1 MYAVKVFIV
10 QKANGELVG
19 AKLTRG
25 AAQSVAR
32 HHAPAKITVVTAD
45 KTSQGASLW
54 LDARA
59 DHDDGAQ

>member
-1 MYAVKVFIV
+1 MYEVKVFIV

-25 AAQSVAR
+25 AAQSIAR
-32 HHAPAKITVVTAD
+32 YHAPAKITVVIAD
-45 KTSQGASLW
+45 KAGLW

-59 DHDDGAQ
+59 DHDGAPE

>member
-1 MYAVKVFIV
+1 MYEVKVFIV
-10 QKANGELVG
+10 QKANGELLG

-32 HHAPAKITVVTAD
+32 YHAPAKITVVMAD
-45 KTSQGASLW
+45 KTSLW

-59 DHDDGAQ
+59 DQDAAPQ

>member
-1 MYAVKVFIV
+1 MYEVKVFIV

-32 HHAPAKITVVTAD
+32 YHAPAKITVVMAD
-45 KTSQGASLW
+45 KTSLGGCLG